1 MQYKEYGHFD
11 GPVMMFLH
19 GGGVGGWMWEQQ
31 IQHFSKYHCVVPE
44 LVSDH
49 SFSIEQ
55 CAQHLVQLLEE
66 KANGKQVIVI
76 GFSLGAQIAIQ
87 MLSIKPSLIHFSIIN
102 SALVIPSPTT
112 AWMIRPFLRLSF
124 PLIKNKTFAKLQA
137 KTLYIDD
144 RYFDRYYH
152 DSTKITYDALIQVLQ
167 ENMTFSIPRNFHNA
181 QGHILITV
189 GNQEKKI
196 MKKSAQKLVQS
207 HPNAKGIMLNN
218 IGHGVSLAQPAF
230 FNRFV
235 ENWIKEGQLPVGTV
249 IHRKTPL

>member
-167 ENMTFSIPRNFHNA
+167 ENM
-181 QGHILITV
+181 HILITV

-249 IHRKTPL
+249 IQ

>member
-31 IQHFSKYHCVVPE
+31 IQHFSNYHCIVPE

-55 CAQHLVQLLEE
+55 CAQHLIQLLEE
-66 KANGKQVIVI
+66 KANGKLIIVI

-87 MLSIKPSLIHFSIIN
+87 MLSIKPNLIHFSIIN

-137 KTLYIDD
+137 KTLYIDN

-152 DSTKITYDALIQVLQ
+152 DSSKMTYDALIQVLQ

-196 MKKSAQKLVQS
+196 MKKSAQVLVQS
-207 HPNAKGIMLNN
+207 HPNAKGILLNN

-249 IHRKTPL
+249 IQ